1 MSAGAT
7 FHDCMP
13 ETDRTQ
19 EFLEL
24 LTHHDRALGVYVYS
38 LVQDPHDA
46 DDILQQTKMIL
57 WRCFDQFETGTHF
70 LAWARKTAFHQ
81 VLTYRRQKKRE
92 ATPLSDDILELLHD
106 EVAKLSDSSDRRRD
120 ALRSC
125 VAKLPAAHRQLV
137 TLRYYED
144 MEIDGVAERIRS
156 TAGAVYRAL
165 SRIRMQLLTCVEKE
179 LKLEGAEA

>member
-1 MSAGAT
+1 MSA
-7 FHDCMP
+7 P
-13 ETDRTQ
+13 DRTQ

-24 LTHHDRALGVYVYS
+24 LTTHDRALGVYVHS
-38 LVQDPHDA
+38 LVNEVHDA

-57 WRCFDQFETGTHF
+57 WRCFDQFETGTNF

-81 VLTYRRQKKRE
+81 ILTHRRQKKRE

-106 EVAKLSDSSDRRRD
+106 EVARLNDETDRRRD

-144 MEIDGVAERIRS
+144 MEIDGVAERIHS

-165 SRIRMQLLTCVEKE
+165 SRIRMSLMSCVEKE
-179 LKLEGAEA
+179 LELEGASS

>member
-1 MSAGAT
+1 
-7 FHDCMP
+7 MP
-13 ETDRTQ
+13 DNDRTQ

-38 LVQDPHDA
+38 MVPQPHDA

-57 WRCFDQFETGTHF
+57 WRCFDQFETGTNF

-81 VLTYRRQKKRE
+81 VLTHRRQKKRE
-92 ATPLSDDILELLHD
+92 ATPLSDEILELLHD
-106 EVAKLSDSSDRRRD
+106 EVSKLSDSGDRRRD
-120 ALRSC
+120 ALRTC
-125 VAKLPAAHRQLV
+125 VTKLPAAHRQLV

-144 MEIDGVAERIRS
+144 LEIDGVAERIRS
-156 TAGAVYRAL
+156 TVGAVYRAL
-165 SRIRMQLLTCVEKE
+165 SRIRMSLMTCVEKE

>member
-1 MSAGAT
+1 
-7 FHDCMP
+7 MP
-13 ETDRTQ
+13 DPDRTQ

-24 LTHHDRALGVYVYS
+24 LTTHDRALGIYVHS
-38 LVQDPHDA
+38 LVQDAHDA

-81 VLTYRRQKKRE
+81 ILTYRRHKKRE

-106 EVAKLSDSSDRRRD
+106 EVARLSNEGEQRRD
-120 ALRSC
+120 ALRVC
-125 VAKLPAAHRQLV
+125 MARLPAAHRQLV
-137 TLRYYED
+137 TLRYFED
-144 MEIDGVAERIRS
+144 LEIDGVAERIRS

-165 SRIRMQLLTCVEKE
+165 SRIRLSLMTCVEKE
-179 LKLEGAEA
+179 LSLEASRS

>member
-1 MSAGAT
+1 MSESAPA
-7 FHDCMP
+7 
-13 ETDRTQ
+13 DRTQ

-24 LTHHDRALGVYVYS
+24 LTRHDRALGVYVYS
-38 LVQDPHDA
+38 LVTVPHDA

-57 WRCFDQFETGTHF
+57 WRSFEQFERGTNF

-92 ATPLSDDILELLHD
+92 ATPLSDDMLELLHD
-106 EVAKLSDSSDRRRD
+106 EVSKLSDAGDLRSE
-120 ALRSC
+120 ALRTC
-125 VAKLPAAHRQLV
+125 VAKLPAAHRQLI

-144 MEIDGVAERIRS
+144 LEIDGVAERIRS

-165 SRIRMQLLTCVEKE
+165 SRIRMSLMSCVEKE
-179 LKLEGAEA
+179 IQLQGGAEA